1 MNRFNFRPILVI
13 TISLVLGIL
22 TGIISGYYGYKI
34 LISLSVVYTLIFG
47 VLFIIRRKL
56 KWRAVIVYLLAF
68 ITFISS
74 SVFVFLNSNKSLN
87 KDLKEYNDVVISGT
101 ITEIKNLTRTAGLED
116 EYSVVI
122 KGKIDGEVGEY
133 KIGVYF
139 STKDAVYT
147 GSLVKLKCN
156 LRKTSANNFNE
167 YLSMIRNG
175 LSYEAYYC
183 NVLEISNPTD
193 FVNVIKQ
200 KLQNNLITQV
210 PTSAGVIY
218 ALITGDEYVM
228 YQDDMLSF
236 RKLGVSHIFAVSGLH
251 VGFLFALISF
261 ILSIF
266 KVKGK
271 KSYIISS
278 IILFLYVGFC
288 GFSAS
293 SIRAL
298 VIILVSRFALYFSF
312 KNDKLNT
319 YMTALLIVLL
329 VNPYNV
335 VSYGAILSFLAYFG
349 IVFISPTI
357 TKLFSKILPD
367 KFALTI
373 STYVTAFLITLPV
386 VVDYVDGVSLFS
398 SIFNFFI
405 VPIIGIVY
413 PFALIGSL
421 LSFIIPLKIFLL
433 VPHILVSGINYFI
446 SIIFIDHFYVKNIIF
461 KSSKIFYYLLM
472 IFLTDKINLTKNEK
486 RFIIILL
493 LTSFILSFIA
503 VNINGDIFS
512 KNMVNV
518 CL

>member
-1 MNRFNFRPILVI
+1 MNRFNFRPILII

-22 TGIISGYYGYKI
+22 SGIVSGYYGYGYLII
-34 LISLSVVYTLIFG
+34 LSAIYIVIFSVLY
-47 VLFIIRRKL
+47 IIRRKL
-56 KWRAVIVYLLAF
+56 KWRAVIVYLVAF

-87 KDLKEYNDVVISGT
+87 KELNDYNNVVVSGT
-101 ITEIKNLTRTAGLED
+101 ITKIKNLTRTAGLND
-116 EYSVVI
+116 DYSVVI
-122 KGKIDGEVGEY
+122 SGKIEGVEGEY

-139 STKDAVYT
+139 STQDAVYT
-147 GSLVKLKCN
+147 GSYIKIICSV
-156 LRKTSANNFNE
+156 RKTTATNFAE
-167 YLSMIRNG
+167 YLTMLRNG
-175 LSYEAYYC
+175 LSYVAYYS
-183 NVLEISNPTD
+183 NVLELSNPVD
-193 FVNVIKQ
+193 FINIVKQ
-200 KLQNNLITQV
+200 KLQNNLITLV
-210 PTSAGVIY
+210 PETAGVIY

-271 KSYIISS
+271 KSYFISS
-278 IILFLYVGFC
+278 IILFLYVWFC
-288 GFSAS
+288 GFSPS

-298 VIILVSRFALYFSF
+298 IIILVSRFALYFTF

-319 YMTALLIVLL
+319 YMTALFIVLI

-335 VSYGAILSFLAYFG
+335 INYGAILSFLAYFG

-357 TKLFSKILPD
+357 TKLLSKILPD
-367 KFALTI
+367 KFALTVSI
-373 STYVTAFLITLPV
+373 YVTAFLITLPV
-386 VVDYVDGVSLFS
+386 VLDYFDGVSLFA

-405 VPIIGIVY
+405 VPLIGIIY
-413 PFALIGSL
+413 PFALIGSIL
-421 LSFIIPLKIFLL
+421 TFIIPLKFFLL
-433 VPHILVSGINYFI
+433 IPHILIKGINYFLEL
-446 SIIFIDHFYVKNIIF
+446 IFIDHFYVKNVFF

-493 LTSFILSFIA
+493 LASFVLSFIA
-503 VNINGDIFS
+503 ININGDIFG
-512 KNMVNV
+512 KNMTNV